1 MENTPNK
8 NLINANVRLQDENKY
23 LIKYNKE
30 LIDVLKQAK
39 AVFQNIAGLTV
50 ISQNDVDNLLKLIE
64 EVLPYDNE
72 NK

>member
-23 LIKYNKE
+23 LAKYNKE
-30 LIDVLKQAK
+30 LINALKYIQASFK
-39 AVFQNIAGLTV
+39 DMQGLNILT
-50 ISQNDVDNLLKLIE
+50 QDFVDNILKLIE

-72 NK
+72 N